1 MPDIE
6 SKSLQLWPDIMEVSF
21 DSGIEVVGPGGELVE
36 LLELSLWLVSVKILE
51 SSSDQSSLNGSFSKF
66 LDGLFAWSGIVAP
79 LDSMP
84 GIETKSLQL
93 STDIMEVCF
102 DSVIEVVRPCLER
115 VELLESIRCWI
126 KLHE

>member
-1 MPDIE
+1 
-6 SKSLQLWPDIMEVSF
+6 MEVSF

-102 DSVIEVVRPCLER
+102 DSLIEVVRPCLEC